1 MDAPTPEKITRPG
14 PFTDY
19 HCHILPG
26 LDDGPGD
33 MSEALEM
40 ARILADFGFTNIS
53 CTPHVMKWT
62 YDNLER
68 IEDAVQDLQAAL
80 DSIGSPVT
88 LHASAE
94 YYLDEY
100 LLDSLDK
107 PLPLQENIV
116 LIEAYR
122 QVQPRFLAETAYRII
137 TVKHLRPLIAHPERY
152 DMFDA
157 ILPERRKGRLSGLW
171 PWQWRSF
178 DLVDRREYSFH
189 DDTETLNSLRSM
201 GCLFQGNIGS
211 FAGIYGERIK
221 MRALRMLEMGL
232 YDHLGSDAHKARN
245 LAIWLESGLNIIEQE
260 IGRDFLNR
268 LLSPPEL
275 FHPTESFHG
284 PSIFIDGAH

>member
-1 MDAPTPEKITRPG
+1 MDAPTPEKIVRSG
-14 PFTDY
+14 PFTDF

-26 LDDGPGD
+26 LDDGSGD
-33 MSEALEM
+33 MNESLEM
-40 ARILADFGFTNIS
+40 ARILVDFGFNNIF
-53 CTPHVMKWT
+53 CTPHVMKGT

-68 IEDAVQDLQAAL
+68 VENAVQDLQAAL
-80 DSIGSPVT
+80 DSIGCPVT
-88 LHASAE
+88 LHVSAE

-100 LLDSLDK
+100 LLDFLDK

-116 LIEAYR
+116 LVEAYR

-157 ILPERRKGRLSGLW
+157 ILPERRKGRASGLW
-171 PWQWRSF
+171 PWPWKSF
-178 DLVDRREYSFH
+178 NMVDRRKYSFH

-232 YDHLGSDAHKARN
+232 YDRLGTDAHRARN
-245 LAIWLESGLNIIEQE
+245 LATWLESGLKIIEQE
-260 IGRDFLNR
+260 IGTDGLSR
-268 LLSPPEL
+268 LLSPTEL
-275 FHPTESFHG
+275 PVCR
-284 PSIFIDGAH
+284 

>member
-1 MDAPTPEKITRPG
+1 MDAPAPEKINRSGT
-14 PFTDY
+14 FTDY

-26 LDDGPGD
+26 LDDGPGEL
-33 MSEALEM
+33 SESLEM
-40 ARILADFGFTNIS
+40 VSILADFGFKNIF
-53 CTPHVMKWT
+53 CTPHVIKGT

-68 IEDAVQDLQAAL
+68 IEYAVQDLQAAL
-80 DSIGSPVT
+80 DGIESPIT
-88 LHASAE
+88 LNASAE

-107 PLPLQENIV
+107 PLPLHENVV
-116 LIEAYR
+116 LLEAYR

-157 ILPERRKGRLSGLW
+157 ILPERRKGRIPGLW
-171 PWQWRSF
+171 PWQWKSIGLF
-178 DLVDRREYSFH
+178 DRRAYSFH

-211 FAGIYGERIK
+211 FAGIYGERVK

-232 YDHLGSDAHKARN
+232 YDHLGTDAHKARK
-245 LAIWLESGLNIIEQE
+245 LATWLESGLKIIEQE
-260 IGRDFLNR
+260 IGRDGLNK
-268 LLSPPEL
+268 LLSAPGL
-275 FHPTESFHG
+275 TVCR
-284 PSIFIDGAH
+284 